1 MKRMWMLAAAL
12 AVVVPAAAQA
22 QWSVGARTGLAIP
35 LGDADGTA
43 AMSDI
48 TGGQIPLQLDVN
60 YRLQNS
66 QLSVGGYASYGFG
79 SVSGATKDLC
89 TIAGVSCSTSS
100 LRIGAQLLYS
110 FADAKQPGEPWIGT
124 GLGYDSLKADLGV
137 GSVTTSGFELVLLQ
151 GGYDWRF
158 GQGAIGAFASFS
170 LGEYSDITASNGASG
185 TISDKK
191 MHQWFTIGVR
201 GSFGFGG

>member
-1 MKRMWMLAAAL
+1 MRKTFMYVVAL
-12 AVVVPAAAQA
+12 AVLVPAAAQA
-22 QWSVGARTGLAIP
+22 QWSVGARTGYAVA

-43 AMSDI
+43 QMTDI
-48 TGGQIPLQLDVN
+48 TAGQVPIQLDIN

-66 QLSVGGYASYGFG
+66 PLSVGGYASYGFG
-79 SVSGATKDLC
+79 SVSGQTKDLC
-89 TIAGVSCSTSS
+89 DFAGASCSTSS
-100 LRIGAQLLYS
+100 LRVGAQLLYS
-110 FADAKQPGEPWIGT
+110 FADSKQPGEPWVGV
-124 GLGYDSLKADLGV
+124 GLGYDSLKADLG
-137 GSVTTSGFELVLLQ
+137 GGTVTTSGFELTLLQ

-170 LGEYSDITASNGASG
+170 LGQYSDVSASNGASG

-191 MHQWFTIGVR
+191 MHEWFTIGFR